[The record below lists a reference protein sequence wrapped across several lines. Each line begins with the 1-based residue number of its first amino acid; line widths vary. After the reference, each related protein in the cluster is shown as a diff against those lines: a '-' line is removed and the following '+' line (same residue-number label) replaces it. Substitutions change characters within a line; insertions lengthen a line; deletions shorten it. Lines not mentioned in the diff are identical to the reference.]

1 MPYSAK
7 NKAGKENDM
16 KYIMERISIRPER
29 NILYFI
35 YSEYGEKPKNLKTFE
50 LEGKTFT
57 EKVEQLVG
65 LALEGKLLMGTF
77 QKNVVKFFNIIDKIT
92 SGKEEQENFSDEEI
106 ILNSS
111 IKFITLWKKPAGSK
125 KYLVIKKNDGRIF
138 VKTGKYMPYEQK
150 FRSTGLA
157 TRTGLERRYGTGA
170 GKFVWNIFE
179 AEIICG
185 ILNSEENCYMIE
197 KI

>member
-1 MPYSAK
+1 
-7 NKAGKENDM
+7 M
-16 KYIMERISIRPER
+16 KYIIERISIRPER

-35 YSEYGEKPKNLKTFE
+35 YSEYGERPKSLKTLE
-50 LEGKTFT
+50 IEGKTFT
-57 EKVEQLVG
+57 EKVEQLIK
-65 LALEGKLLMGTF
+65 LALEGKLIMGTF

-92 SGKEEQENFSDEEI
+92 SRKEEQKNFSDEEI

-111 IKFITLWKKPAGSK
+111 IKFITLWQKPAGSK

-150 FRSTGLA
+150 FRATGLA
-157 TRTGLERRYGTGA
+157 NRTGLERRYGTGA

-179 AEIICG
+179 AELICD
-185 ILNSEENCYMIE
+185 ILNSEEDCYMIE

>member
-1 MPYSAK
+1 MPYSVK
-7 NKAGKENDM
+7 NRSGKGNDM
-16 KYIMERISIRPER
+16 KYIIERISVRPER

-35 YSEYGEKPKNLKTFE
+35 YSKYGEKPKNLKTFKMK
-50 LEGKTFT
+50 GKTFT

-65 LALEGKLLMGTF
+65 LALEGKLVMGSF
-77 QKNVVKFFNIIDKIT
+77 QKNVVKFFNIIAKIT
-92 SGKEEQENFSDEEI
+92 TSEKEETENN
-106 ILNSS
+106 LS
-111 IKFITLWKKPAGSK
+111 IKFITLWQKLSETK

-150 FRSTGLA
+150 FRSTGLSN
-157 TRTGLERRYGTGA
+157 RTGLERRYGTGA

-179 AEIICG
+179 AELICS
-185 ILNSEENCYMIE
+185 ILNSEEDCYMIE

>member
-1 MPYSAK
+1 MTYSVR

-16 KYIMERISIRPER
+16 KYIIERISIRPER

-35 YSEYGEKPKNLKTFE
+35 YSEYGEKPKKLKTFE
-50 LEGKTFT
+50 IEGKNFA

-65 LALEGKLLMGTF
+65 FALEGKLVMGSF
-77 QKNVVKFFNIIDKIT
+77 QKNVVKFFNIIAKIT
-92 SGKEEQENFSDEEI
+92 TSEKEETEN
-106 ILNSS
+106 NPS
-111 IKFITLWKKPAGSK
+111 IKFITLWQKPAESK
-125 KYLVIKKNDGRIF
+125 KYLIIKKNDGRIF

-150 FRSTGLA
+150 FRSTGLSN
-157 TRTGLERRYGTGA
+157 RTGLERRYGTGA

-179 AEIICG
+179 VEIICG
-185 ILNSEENCYMIE
+185 ILNSEEDCYMIE

>member
-35 YSEYGEKPKNLKTFE
+35 YSEYGEKPKKLKTFE
-50 LEGKTFT
+50 MEGKTFT
-57 EKVEQLVG
+57 EKVGHLIQM
-65 LALEGKLLMGTF
+65 ALEEKFLMGTF

-111 IKFITLWKKPAGSK
+111 IKFITLWQKPSGSK

-179 AEIICG
+179 AELICD
-185 ILNSEENCYMIE
+185 ILNSEEDCYMIE

>member
-1 MPYSAK
+1 
-7 NKAGKENDM
+7 M
-16 KYIMERISIRPER
+16 KYVIERISIRPER

-35 YSEYGEKPKNLKTFE
+35 YSEYGKKPKNLKTFE
-50 LEGKTFT
+50 IEGKTFT
-57 EKVEQLVG
+57 EKVEQLVK
-65 LALEGKLLMGTF
+65 LALEGKLFMGTF

-111 IKFITLWKKPAGSK
+111 IKFITLWQKPSGSK

-157 TRTGLERRYGTGA
+157 SRTGLERRYGTGA

-179 AEIICG
+179 AEIICS
-185 ILNSEENCYMIE
+185 ILNSEEDCYMIE
-197 KI
+197 KLY

>member
-1 MPYSAK
+1 
-7 NKAGKENDM
+7 M
-16 KYIMERISIRPER
+16 KYIIERISIRPER

-35 YSEYGEKPKNLKTFE
+35 YSKYGEKPKNLKTFE
-50 LEGKTFT
+50 MEGKTFT
-57 EKVEQLVG
+57 EKVERLVK

-77 QKNVVKFFNIIDKIT
+77 QKNVVKFFNIIKKIT
-92 SGKEEQENFSDEEI
+92 ISGKEEIEN
-106 ILNSS
+106 NSS
-111 IKFITLWKKPAGSK
+111 VKFINLWQKPSETK

-150 FRSTGLA
+150 FRSTGLSN
-157 TRTGLERRYGTGA
+157 RTGLERRYGTGA

-179 AEIICG
+179 AELICG
-185 ILNSEENCYMIE
+185 ILNSEEDCYMIE

>member
-16 KYIMERISIRPER
+16 KYIIERISIRPER

-35 YSEYGEKPKNLKTFE
+35 YSEYGEKPKKLKTFE
-50 LEGKTFT
+50 MEGKTFT
-57 EKVEQLVG
+57 EKVGHLIQLV
-65 LALEGKLLMGTF
+65 LEEKLVMGSF

-92 SGKEEQENFSDEEI
+92 SRKGKQENFSDEKTV
-106 ILNSS
+106 LNFS
-111 IKFITLWKKPAGSK
+111 IKFITLWQKPSGSK

-179 AEIICG
+179 AELICS
-185 ILNSEENCYMIE
+185 ILNSEEDCYMIE

>member
-1 MPYSAK
+1 MPYSVR

-16 KYIMERISIRPER
+16 KYIIERISIRPER

-35 YSEYGEKPKNLKTFE
+35 YSEYGEKPKKLKTFKM
-50 LEGKTFT
+50 EGKTFT

-92 SGKEEQENFSDEEI
+92 SGKEEQENFSDEKTV
-106 ILNSS
+106 LNFS
-111 IKFITLWKKPAGSK
+111 IKFITLWQKPVGSK

-150 FRSTGLA
+150 FRSTGLSN
-157 TRTGLERRYGTGA
+157 RTGLERRYGTGA

-179 AEIICG
+179 AELICS
-185 ILNSEENCYMIE
+185 ILNSEEDCYMIE

>member
-1 MPYSAK
+1 MPYSVR

-16 KYIMERISIRPER
+16 KYIIERISIRPER
-29 NILYFI
+29 NILYFV

-50 LEGKTFT
+50 MEGKTFT

-65 LALEGKLLMGTF
+65 FALEGKLVMGSF
-77 QKNVVKFFNIIDKIT
+77 QKNVVKFFNIIAKIT
-92 SGKEEQENFSDEEI
+92 TSEKEETEN
-106 ILNSS
+106 NPS
-111 IKFITLWKKPAGSK
+111 IKFITLWQKPAGSK
-125 KYLVIKKNDGRIF
+125 KYLIIKKNDGRIF

-179 AEIICG
+179 AELICS
-185 ILNSEENCYMIE
+185 ILNSEEDCYMIE